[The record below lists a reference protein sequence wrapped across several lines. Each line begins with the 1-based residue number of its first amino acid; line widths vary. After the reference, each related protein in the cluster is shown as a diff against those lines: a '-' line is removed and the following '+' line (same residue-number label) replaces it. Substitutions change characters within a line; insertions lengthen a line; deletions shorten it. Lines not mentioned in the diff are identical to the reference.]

1 MLQYVRLAHDTRPE
15 LVMQLFTKEW
25 ALELPKLV
33 ITVQGGKSNFGR
45 LPKLKDV
52 LRKSLSKVAEATGV
66 WIFTGGTNK
75 GVYNVE
81 INYMVNVLETIMVP

>member
-25 ALELPKLV
+25 GLELPKLV

-45 LPKLKDV
+45 QRKLNEV
-52 LRKSLSKVAEATGV
+52 LGKILSEVAEANGV
-66 WIFTGGTNK
+66 WIFTDGTNK
-75 GVYNVE
+75 GV
-81 INYMVNVLETIMVP
+81 L